1 MRYGTGSYPLKVFVI
16 SYYRSTG
23 STNKNFFFGNLG
35 HIYFRFPIP
44 NVRGFSPN
52 FVSISPNDN
61 FSGNSDVP
69 RSLDTLLAQARSM
82 LTIRVHIFASRPS
95 DDCSDVPVG
104 SF

>member
-1 MRYGTGSYPLKVFVI
+1 MLLYGKRQAIIQVFTRFRGI
-16 SYYRSTG
+16 FTL
-23 STNKNFFFGNLG
+23 TNFL
-35 HIYFRFPIP
+35 FPYSVP
-44 NVRGFSPN
+44 NVWGFSPN
-52 FVSISPNDN
+52 FVSISLSDN

-69 RSLDTLLAQARSM
+69 RSLSTLLAQARSM